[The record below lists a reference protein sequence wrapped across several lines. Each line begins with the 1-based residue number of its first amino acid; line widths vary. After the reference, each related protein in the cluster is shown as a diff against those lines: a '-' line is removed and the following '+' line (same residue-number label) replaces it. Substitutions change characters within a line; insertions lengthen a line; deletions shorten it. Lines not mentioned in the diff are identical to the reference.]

1 MSTLRKILKS
11 NNGVALIIVLI
22 TSLVL
27 SILTASAIY
36 INMIN
41 TRQVVSQKEYY
52 QAYYLAYS
60 GVEIGYSALM
70 NNSDLFY
77 EFKNNANH
85 TKTERIYYG
94 EGNLDEID
102 ITIKSSNDKKKVTI
116 TSTGLHKASGKSVT
130 LTMYFPVDF
139 PSLKKWE

>member
-1 MSTLRKILKS
+1 M
-11 NNGVALIIVLI
+11 N
-22 TSLVL
+22 
-27 SILTASAIY
+27 
-36 INMIN
+36 
-41 TRQVVSQKEYY
+41 
-52 QAYYLAYS
+52 YS
-60 GVEIGYSALM
+60 E
-70 NNSDLFY
+70 LFS

-85 TKTERIYYG
+85 TKTEKVYYG

-102 ITIKSSNDKKKVTI
+102 IAIKSSNDKKKVTI